1 MCEWLPVRTLSGE
14 QEAASAG
21 AQLPSSAMG
30 KAFSHTDKKVR
41 DKAVAV
47 FSKWISRQE
56 NLSSEVLLARRVR
69 RGVSAFVCVCACLPA
84 CLHACVP
91 ACLRACGR
99 ACVRACVRAC
109 LNACAPRASPGAS
122 ALVCVCARA
131 RVRACVCVCVS
142 ACVCGRAFVL
152 VCVSTSQE
160 AGRFVKLRT

>member
-1 MCEWLPVRTLSGE
+1 MVAARSLSGE

-69 RGVSAFVCVCACLPA
+69 RRARRPSFVCACVRACCVRACVRAACVRACVRACMRAYVLACVCVC
-84 CLHACVP
+84 V
-91 ACLRACGR
+91 RARVR
-99 ACVRACVRAC
+99 ACVRACVRAY
-109 LNACAPRASPGAS
+109 L
-122 ALVCVCARA
+122 
-131 RVRACVCVCVS
+131 RACVHARKCKPVRTPEPHEATCVH
-142 ACVCGRAFVL
+142 AHMHL
-152 VCVSTSQE
+152 VRDS
-160 AGRFVKLRT
+160 

>member
-69 RGVSAFVCVCACLPA
+69 RRACRPS
-84 CLHACVP
+84 CACVP
-91 ACLRACGR
+91 ACLRACMPACLR

-109 LNACAPRASPGAS
+109 LPACVPA
-122 ALVCVCARA
+122 C
-131 RVRACVCVCVS
+131 VRACLP
-142 ACVCGRAFVL
+142 A
-152 VCVSTSQE
+152 
-160 AGRFVKLRT
+160 

>member
-69 RGVSAFVCVCACLPA
+69 RRACRPS
-84 CLHACVP
+84 CACVP
-91 ACLRACGR
+91 ACLRACMPACLR
-99 ACVRACVRAC
+99 ACVRAYVPACVRAC
-109 LNACAPRASPGAS
+109 LPACLPACVRACLPECVRAACVAGR
-122 ALVCVCARA
+122 VGPCVCARA
-131 RVRACVCVCVS
+131 RVRACVRVCVCV
-142 ACVCGRAFVL
+142 CV
-152 VCVSTSQE
+152 
-160 AGRFVKLRT
+160 

>member
-1 MCEWLPVRTLSGE
+1 MVAARSLSGE

-69 RGVSAFVCVCACLPA
+69 RRARRPSFVCACVRA
-84 CLHACVP
+84 CCVRACVRA
-91 ACLRACGR
+91 ACVRACVLR

-109 LNACAPRASPGAS
+109 MRAYV
-122 ALVCVCARA
+122 L
-131 RVRACVCVCVS
+131 ACVCVCVRARAR
-142 ACVCGRAFVL
+142 ACVRACVRAFVL
-152 VCVSTSQE
+152 ACMR
-160 AGRFVKLRT
+160 ACA